1 MKKCSDI
8 IREFGKLALQGFL
21 ISLLIASIVGAVIL
35 SL

>member
-8 IREFGKLALQGFL
+8 IWKFGKLMLLGFIL
-21 ISLLIASIVGAVIL
+21 VSIVGAVIL